1 MAAETGTLGEVDNPT
16 STAQH
21 AASNLNNRDVEILC
35 AALAHVNVSVLYQFV
50 DSAKQPWPTSVAP
63 RRIFSFGRAA
73 RGSVA
78 PRKMACRPAAGD
90 RSGSRPST
98 RAKGAAWSLPLLIG
112 SGNGRQDARPCS
124 TGRKDCTKLPRTS
137 DQRACPHAD
146 IYTARSP
153 TNRAGGENATT
164 PAGSRPVDRISWN
177 PSARQGVL
185 SIRHW
190 AVRRK
195 EKLLCQY

>member
-1 MAAETGTLGEVDNPT
+1 MH
-16 STAQH
+16 AQFFHDDDLTFRFATPCCAH
-21 AASNLNNRDVEILC
+21 AAGIVARRPGRVC
-35 AALAHVNVSVLYQFV
+35 RRVSPCIR
-50 DSAKQPWPTSVAP
+50 KWKTSSDAV
-63 RRIFSFGRAA
+63 
-73 RGSVA
+73 
-78 PRKMACRPAAGD
+78 PAAAYWHLC
-90 RSGSRPST
+90 
-98 RAKGAAWSLPLLIG
+98 RAVDDGEGARFSAMCALHGFERRVQLWHGHRFQPD
-112 SGNGRQDARPCS
+112 NGKCLFCGGGHQIVAGVAFCWRE
-124 TGRKDCTKLPRTS
+124 
-137 DQRACPHAD
+137 PHAD

-164 PAGSRPVDRISWN
+164 PVGSRPLDRISWN